1 MRKFSLA
8 ELKGVS
14 EKTTIIGLIN
24 ELRDRAKC
32 GRVHNENYNT
42 QEELINLVRNERRV
56 EFANEGVRYFDLLRW
71 KLAEK
76 SPVEDGVGLKGDFY
90 GAYMR
95 LDGVGSTDRTVMV
108 DGVPRRYVETRF
120 FNPEKHYLQ
129 PIPQKEI
136 DLNPNLTQNPNW

>member
-1 MRKFSLA
+1 M
-8 ELKGVS
+8 
-14 EKTTIIGLIN
+14 
-24 ELRDRAKC
+24 
-32 GRVHNENYNT
+32 
-42 QEELINLVRNERRV
+42 RNERRV